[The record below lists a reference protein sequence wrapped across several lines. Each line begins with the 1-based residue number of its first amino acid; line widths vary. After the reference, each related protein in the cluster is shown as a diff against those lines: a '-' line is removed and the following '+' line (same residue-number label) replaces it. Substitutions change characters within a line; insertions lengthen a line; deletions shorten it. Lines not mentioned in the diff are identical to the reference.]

1 MKQRP
6 WNVVNVL
13 YANAKHS
20 GSRWQYTTHLS
31 TLSAASAKTG
41 DSLVSRSRTGKSPKR
56 ASYDAWSMRA
66 DVKSVV
72 VGVLGLR
79 SQYVRPAT
87 VSPLEQQTSKN
98 LPSFSR
104 IALPPASAS
113 MSTSSKPESA
123 SGDRCSSEPGST
135 RRSSDTSRPRKA
147 SGPINVRRGLSE
159 RSSEIRV
166 TSSKAGTVARSRPA
180 QSAARPPATS
190 EHAQTS
196 QIAPLFVGSR
206 DQ

>member
-1 MKQRP
+1 MPVGTRQGVVPNVALGPMVSKSARSAPPRP
-6 WNVVNVL
+6 
-13 YANAKHS
+13 
-20 GSRWQYTTHLS
+20 RRRR
-31 TLSAASAKTG
+31 
-41 DSLVSRSRTGKSPKR
+41 DSYVRPARPT
-56 ASYDAWSMRA
+56 
-66 DVKSVV
+66 
-72 VGVLGLR
+72 
-79 SQYVRPAT
+79 YVRPAT

-135 RRSSDTSRPRKA
+135 RRSSDASRPRKA